1 MKKYKEFIVPLVS
14 IVLMI
19 VLVLS
24 TQYRI
29 TKIQQEKNFVIDSLK
44 QEIFVKD
51 IDLSRY
57 EYVIDNLDSTT
68 KLTIDSMLS
77 ETE

>member
-1 MKKYKEFIVPLVS
+1 MKQYKEFIVPLVS
-14 IVLMI
+14 IILMI

-44 QEIFVKD
+44 QEIFIKD
-51 IDLSRY
+51 IDLGRY
-57 EYVIDNLDSTT
+57 EYVMDNLDSATRE
-68 KLTIDSMLS
+68 KVNAILS

>member
-1 MKKYKEFIVPLVS
+1 MKKYKEFAIPVVS
-14 IVLMI
+14 IVLMV

-29 TKIQQEKNFVIDSLK
+29 KKIQEEKNFVIDSLK
-44 QEIFVKD
+44 QEIFIKD
-51 IDLSRY
+51 IDLGRY
-57 EYVIDNLDSTT
+57 EYIIDNLDSTT

-77 ETE
+77 QTE